1 MLILSGS
8 HLGMMQKQILDYQ
21 APLYGRA
28 SAQLHVQSLPF
39 GTSHLYFPDYDAAE
53 RVAIYAMFGGI
64 PAYWERLNDDIS
76 VMENLRNQLQ
86 PSNAWILDEPRTLLQ
101 DFITDP
107 YNYVGVI
114 RAIAYGGHTL
124 SDIGNRSGL
133 SSGPASKYLSIL
145 RDTGFVERH
154 IPITERA
161 PDSRRGRY
169 FITDPFLRFFYRFL
183 AAYQSKLA
191 LGKMD
196 QTMQSIEQGL
206 PQFIEDN
213 TWQELCREWVLMASA
228 HDELPLPIEEI
239 GSEWKRTYVVDIV
252 GVSFEDHTLVL
263 GNCYWSDEALDLEP
277 IEELLRRTSSI
288 VPDKEVWSV
297 YYVGFSAAGWNAEAQ
312 AGASALVE
320 HYRPGRAKWQAV
332 GVRLLSLEDVDADLA
347 RWTV

>member
-1 MLILSGS
+1 MA
-8 HLGMMQKQILDYQ
+8 YRNNFF
-21 APLYGRA
+21 PNY
-28 SAQLHVQSLPF
+28 SAR
-39 GTSHLYFPDYDAAE
+39 E
-53 RVAIYAMFGGI
+53 RVSIYAIWGGI
-64 PAYWERLNDDIS
+64 PAYWERLNPNLT
-76 VMENLRNQLQ
+76 VMENLRTQLQ

-124 SDIGNRSGL
+124 SDIGKRSGL

-145 RDTGFVERH
+145 RDTGFVERQV
-154 IPITERA
+154 PIMERS

-213 TWQELCREWVLMASA
+213 TWQELCREWVLLASA
-228 HDELPLPIEEI
+228 HDELPVPIEEA
-239 GSEWKRTYVVDIV
+239 GSEWKRTYAVDIV
-252 GVSFEDHTLVL
+252 GVSFEERTLVL
-263 GNCYWSDEALDLEP
+263 GSCHWNDDPVDIEP
-277 IEELLRRTSSI
+277 IEELLRRTSTV
-288 VPDKEVWSV
+288 VPDKEAWSV
-297 YYVGFSAAGWNAEAQ
+297 YYVGFAAGGWNQAAHDSAEN
-312 AGASALVE
+312 LVMN
-320 HYRPGRAKWQAV
+320 YRPGRAKWQSV
-332 GVRLLSLEDVDADLA
+332 GIRLLSLEDVDADLA
-347 RWTV
+347 RWTD